1 MNFNKRLIWAFILP
15 AILFIAGLGSSLL
28 AQVQTQA
35 EFGQY
40 IAKEQVIV
48 QGVRDM
54 YAQGL
59 QMGQALRNV
68 VLDPEN
74 PKAFQNLETARGD
87 FDSAFQSTQAAAQ
100 DSSLA
105 PMLSEVAQLRAQQ
118 AKAQD
123 AVLAVARSDS
133 DSAKAKLNSEETPA
147 WRSLKGRLLEM
158 DKAAAQ
164 LSDARYQ
171 AVVSNSTRSRWT
183 TLGLALLAVVVAM
196 AMGWFIRRTL
206 MREIGGDPADVRS
219 ALSLI
224 ASGDLSQTMSNNH
237 SKESL
242 MGSLV
247 TMQGSMRELVQ
258 QVQQSSENIQ
268 VSTAEVALGN
278 QDLSARTEQAAS
290 NLEETAASM
299 EELTSTV
306 SQSAD
311 AARQAN
317 QLATSAS
324 EVAVRGGQVVSQV
337 VSTME
342 EINQSSKK
350 ISDIIGVIDGIAFQ
364 TNILA
369 LNAAVEA
376 ARAGEQGR
384 GFAVVASE
392 VRSLAQR
399 SAEAAKEI
407 KGLIGASV
415 DKVDAG
421 SRLVS
426 EAGQTMSEI
435 VGSVQRVTD
444 IIGEITAASGEQRDG
459 IAQVNTAVNQLDQMT
474 QQNAALVEQSAAAAE
489 SLKDQ
494 ATRLAQVVQVF
505 RLGSPANGGTAR
517 LTAPEKIPATPFR
530 TEQKSMPTNA
540 SKSIPRSMPMA
551 SIQPAKAVGHT
562 ASKPSK
568 FVAVPVRPNV
578 PSLPPKPVAAP
589 KVLAKSGDEGDWE
602 SF

>member
-15 AILFIAGLGSSLL
+15 AILFVAGLGSSLL

-517 LTAPEKIPATPFR
+517 LTAPEKMPATPFR

-551 SIQPAKAVGHT
+551 SIQPAKAVGHM
-562 ASKPSK
+562 ASKTSK
-568 FVAVPVRPNV
+568 SVAAPVRSNV
-578 PSLPPKPVAAP
+578 PSLPSKPVTAP
-589 KVLAKSGDEGDWE
+589 KVLAKSGDESDWE

>member
-87 FDSAFQSTQAAAQ
+87 FDNAFQSTQAAAQ
-100 DSSLA
+100 GTSLA

-171 AVVSNSTRSRWT
+171 AVVRNSTRSRWT

-517 LTAPEKIPATPFR
+517 LTAPEKMPATPFR

-551 SIQPAKAVGHT
+551 SIQPAKAVGHM
-562 ASKPSK
+562 ASKTSK
-568 FVAVPVRPNV
+568 SVAAPVRSNV
-578 PSLPPKPVAAP
+578 PSLPSKPVTAP
-589 KVLAKSGDEGDWE
+589 KVLAKSGDESDWE